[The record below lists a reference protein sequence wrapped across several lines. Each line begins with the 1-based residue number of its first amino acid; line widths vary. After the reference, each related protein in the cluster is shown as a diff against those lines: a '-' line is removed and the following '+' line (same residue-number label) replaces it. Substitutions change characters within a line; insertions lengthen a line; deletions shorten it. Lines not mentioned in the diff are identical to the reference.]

1 MFNFSQ
7 TTIYSVFCAL
17 LPSFIYLLL
26 WGRKRPIL
34 HSIWA
39 MIFVL
44 YCWQV
49 YDVTGVGG
57 ISDILYRPE
66 GAINS
71 SFIQGTVNL
80 IPFCNI
86 GISYVLN
93 IIMCIPLGFLL
104 PFIWKA
110 YRRFWI
116 TILTGAAFSA
126 IIEISQLVTTRA
138 TDIDDFIANTLGTAI
153 GFVIWT
159 VFIKIFGERMK
170 TTVDGKKEALIY
182 IVISFGGMFFLYY
195 PFWFSFHIAPLIW
208 NER

>member
-1 MFNFSQ
+1 
-7 TTIYSVFCAL
+7 
-17 LPSFIYLLL
+17 
-26 WGRKRPIL
+26 
-34 HSIWA
+34 

-80 IPFCNI
+80 IPFRNI

-104 PFIWKA
+104 PFIWEA

-153 GFVIWT
+153 GFVIW
-159 VFIKIFGERMK
+159 
-170 TTVDGKKEALIY
+170 L
-182 IVISFGGMFFLYY
+182 FL
-195 PFWFSFHIAPLIW
+195 
-208 NER
+208 